1 MARKAAVL
9 SKAQCWEELPNRMI
23 DDRTLLRFVC
33 IGTYDEI
40 GTQLANRYRRVV
52 AEYQDLDCRADQAG
66 SGDSARSCR
75 GDPAERRRRTG
86 GDHGITAFLSSL
98 RRAVAL
104 IPAMPASL
112 T

>member
-1 MARKAAVL
+1 MAREVAVL

-52 AEYQDLDCRADQAG
+52 ADIRISTAVQTKQDRETRRGLAGAIQPNDEDARAAIMG
-66 SGDSARSCR
+66 
-75 GDPAERRRRTG
+75 
-86 GDHGITAFLSSL
+86 
-98 RRAVAL
+98 
-104 IPAMPASL
+104 
-112 T
+112 